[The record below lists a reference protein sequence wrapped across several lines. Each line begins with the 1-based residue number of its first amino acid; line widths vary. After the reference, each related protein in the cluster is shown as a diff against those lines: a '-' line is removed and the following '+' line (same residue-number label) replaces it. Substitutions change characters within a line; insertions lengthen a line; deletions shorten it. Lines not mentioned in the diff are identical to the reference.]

1 MRLLFKLSGFTLI
14 VLTTTAIGFLKS
26 NSLNMRY
33 KKLCNLKSAV
43 TDLKQRIRLS
53 HGEIDKLIAVSFK
66 NIPDLYSN
74 LEKSDISITEN
85 FFKDIGMLDT
95 DSECERCDLYISL
108 LDTQIIN
115 AQKNYHELGKLYKSI
130 GFMSGLFFCIFFL

>member
-1 MRLLFKLSGFTLI
+1 
-14 VLTTTAIGFLKS
+14 
-26 NSLNMRY
+26 MRY

-95 DSECERCDLYISL
+95 DSECERCELYISL